1 MNTQTPESINKDEMA
16 PEDRA
21 FYVEL
26 GASTALAAAI
36 VLLV

>member
-1 MNTQTPESINKDEMA
+1 METQTPELINEDEMP

>member
-1 MNTQTPESINKDEMA
+1 METQTPELIEKSEMP

-36 VLLV
+36 VLLI

>member
-1 MNTQTPESINKDEMA
+1 METQTSELPIKDEMP

-21 FYVEL
+21 FYVEFS
-26 GASTALAAAI
+26 ASTMLAAAI